1 MSEVAIVSSGW
12 GRITK
17 FIFAVVVVVL
27 CGVVGVGI
35 GVANWLRKDLPSPA
49 NLQTIAPPVKTLV
62 YDRNEKL
69 VHEFFKENRSIV
81 PLREIPRPLV
91 QAILAIE
98 DRRFYSHWGI
108 DPIRLARALVTDIIT
123 HSPQQGGSTITQQLA
138 RNLFLTHE
146 KTMTR
151 KLKEIVLAIRIE
163 QTYTKDEILEM
174 YFNQIY
180 FGEGAYGVDA
190 AAKVYF
196 GKRVQEL
203 TLPECALLAGLPRNP
218 RDYSPRRDPDRAIRR
233 RNLVLSQ
240 MLAAKFINR
249 GAYEQASEAPLGVT
263 KTRYNAQEA
272 PYYMEMVRQ
281 YLDERY
287 GSNQLYEGGL
297 KVHIAM
303 DIDIQHAA
311 EDALERRL
319 TALEQRNQY
328 KKTRAVLAK
337 AGGAPARDKN
347 QTEYLQ
353 GAIVSIEPSS
363 GQILALVGGRDFN
376 DSNFNRAVQAARQ
389 PGSAFKPFIYTAAID
404 NGFSPTDI
412 ILDTPVSF
420 RAGNGQ
426 DWSPQNY
433 DKKFRGPV
441 TLRSA
446 LANSVNVPAAKLL
459 QKLGTTVVTSYARRM
474 GIKSRLSPDLS
485 LALGTSEVNLLELVS
500 SYGVFA
506 NQGVR
511 VPPVY
516 ILKVEDKNGKVLEE
530 NRPTAEEVLS
540 PETALTM
547 TSMMES
553 VLENGTAA
561 SARALGFTLPAAGK
575 TGTTD
580 DYSDAWFVG
589 YVPGVVTGVW
599 VGFDRK
605 QKIGPGMTGAA
616 AALPVWVDVMLAAT
630 KNRPPQDFP
639 VPSGVVSRLICT
651 ETGLLANPA
660 CPSTE
665 IELFREG
672 SEPTGYCNVHTGTA
686 KPPTETPDFHETD
699 TEAPPDERL
708 RL

>member
-1 MSEVAIVSSGW
+1 
-12 GRITK
+12 
-17 FIFAVVVVVL
+17 
-27 CGVVGVGI
+27 
-35 GVANWLRKDLPSPA
+35 
-49 NLQTIAPPVKTLV
+49 
-62 YDRNEKL
+62 
-69 VHEFFKENRSIV
+69 
-81 PLREIPRPLV
+81 
-91 QAILAIE
+91 
-98 DRRFYSHWGI
+98 
-108 DPIRLARALVTDIIT
+108 
-123 HSPQQGGSTITQQLA
+123 
-138 RNLFLTHE
+138 
-146 KTMTR
+146 
-151 KLKEIVLAIRIE
+151 
-163 QTYTKDEILEM
+163 
-174 YFNQIY
+174 
-180 FGEGAYGVDA
+180 
-190 AAKVYF
+190 
-196 GKRVQEL
+196 
-203 TLPECALLAGLPRNP
+203 
-218 RDYSPRRDPDRAIRR
+218 
-233 RNLVLSQ
+233 
-240 MLAAKFINR
+240 
-249 GAYEQASEAPLGVT
+249 
-263 KTRYNAQEA
+263 
-272 PYYMEMVRQ
+272 
-281 YLDERY
+281 
-287 GSNQLYEGGL
+287 
-297 KVHIAM
+297 
-303 DIDIQHAA
+303 
-311 EDALERRL
+311 
-319 TALEQRNQY
+319 
-328 KKTRAVLAK
+328 
-337 AGGAPARDKN
+337 
-347 QTEYLQ
+347 
-353 GAIVSIEPSS
+353 
-363 GQILALVGGRDFN
+363 VGGRDFN

-420 RAGNGQ
+420 RGGNGE

-441 TLRSA
+441 TLRNA

-459 QKLGTTVVTSYARRM
+459 QKLGTTVVTSYAKRM

-485 LALGTSEVNLLELVS
+485 LALGTSEVNLLELTS
-500 SYGVFA
+500 AYGVYA

-516 ILKVEDKNGKVLEE
+516 ILRVEDKNGKVLEQSK
-530 NRPTAEEVLS
+530 TVAEEVLS

-561 SARALGFTLPAAGK
+561 SARALGFTAPAAGK

-630 KNRPPQDFP
+630 KNRPTQDFP

-686 KPPTETPDFHETD
+686 RPQPETPDFHETD

>member
-1 MSEVAIVSSGW
+1 M
-12 GRITK
+12 
-17 FIFAVVVVVL
+17 FAVLVVVL
-27 CGVVGVGI
+27 CGVAGVGI
-35 GVANWLRKDLPSPA
+35 GVGNWLRKDLPSPA

-81 PLREIPRPLV
+81 PLRDIPKPLV

-98 DRRFYSHWGI
+98 DRRFYTHWGV
-108 DPIRLARALVTDIIT
+108 DPIRLLRALVTDIVARR
-123 HSPQQGGSTITQQLA
+123 PEQGGSTITQQLA

-146 KTMTR
+146 KTFTR
-151 KLKEIVLAIRIE
+151 KLKEVVLAIRIE

-190 AAKVYF
+190 AAKVFF

-203 TLPECALLAGLPRNP
+203 TFPECALLAGLPRNP
-218 RDYSPRRDPDRAIRR
+218 RDYSPRRDPDRALRR

-240 MLAAKFINR
+240 MLAARFISR
-249 GAYEQASEAPLGVT
+249 AQYEQASEAPLGVT

-272 PYYMEMVRQ
+272 PYFMEMVRQ

-297 KVHIAM
+297 RIHTTI
-303 DIDIQHAA
+303 DIDVQHAA
-311 EDALERRL
+311 EEALEKRL

-328 KKTRAVLAK
+328 KKTRAVLAAK
-337 AGGAPARDKN
+337 AAGSQARDRN

-363 GQILALVGGRDFN
+363 GQIMALVGGRDFN
-376 DSNFNRAVQAARQ
+376 ESNFNRAVQAARQ

-420 RAGNGQ
+420 NAGNGQ
-426 DWSPQNY
+426 EWSPQNY
-433 DKKFRGPV
+433 DKKYRGPV

-459 QKLGTTVVTSYARRM
+459 QKLGTSVVTSYAKRM
-474 GIKSRLSPDLS
+474 GIKSRLLPDLS
-485 LALGTSEVNLLELVS
+485 LALGTSEVNLLELTS
-500 SYGVFA
+500 AYGVFA

-511 VPPVY
+511 VPPIY
-516 ILKVEDKNGKVLEE
+516 ILSVEDKNGKILEQS
-530 NRPTAEEVLS
+530 RTVAEEVLS

-561 SARALGFTLPAAGK
+561 SARALGFTAPAAGK

-580 DYSDAWFVG
+580 DYTDAWFVG
-589 YVPGVVTGVW
+589 YVPGAVTGVW

-616 AALPVWVDVMLAAT
+616 AALPIWVDVMLAAT
-630 KNRPPQDFP
+630 KGRPAQDFP
-639 VPSGVVSRLICT
+639 VPSGVVSRLICV
-651 ETGLLANPA
+651 ETGLLANPG

-686 KPPTETPDFHETD
+686 KPQQETPDFHETD

>member
-1 MSEVAIVSSGW
+1 VKTRW
-12 GRITK
+12 GRIVQFTVATLIVL
-17 FIFAVVVVVL
+17 IFGA
-27 CGVVGVGI
+27 VGVGI
-35 GVANWLRKDLPSPA
+35 GLATWLKKDLPSPA
-49 NLQTIAPPVKTLV
+49 NLQTIAPPIKTLV
-62 YDRNEKL
+62 YDTNGKL

-81 PLREIPRPLV
+81 PLTEIPKPLV

-98 DRRFYSHWGI
+98 DRRFYTHWGI
-108 DPIRLARALVTDIIT
+108 DPIRLVRALITDIVARR
-123 HSPQQGGSTITQQLA
+123 PEQGGSTITQQLA

-146 KTMTR
+146 KTFTR
-151 KLKEIVLAIRIE
+151 KVKEIALAIRIE

-203 TLPECALLAGLPRNP
+203 ALPECALIAGLPRNP
-218 RDYSPRRDPDRAIRR
+218 RDYSPRRDPDRALRR
-233 RNLVLSQ
+233 RNLVLAQ
-240 MLAAKFINR
+240 MLGARFITR
-249 GAYEQASEAPLGVT
+249 AQYEAASELPLGVT

-272 PYYMEMVRQ
+272 PYFMEMVRQ
-281 YLDERY
+281 YVDERY
-287 GSNQLYEGGL
+287 GSNQVYEGGL
-297 KVHIAM
+297 KIYTTL
-303 DIDIQHAA
+303 DIDLQHVA
-311 EDALERRL
+311 EEALERRL
-319 TALEQRNQY
+319 MALEQRNQY
-328 KKTRAVLAK
+328 KKTRATLAK
-337 AGGAPARDKN
+337 VAVAARDKS
-347 QTEYLQ
+347 QTAYLQ
-353 GAIVSIEPSS
+353 GAIVSLDPTN
-363 GQILALVGGRDFN
+363 GHILALVGGRDFN

-412 ILDTPVSF
+412 ILDTPITF
-420 RAGNGQ
+420 KAGNGE

-433 DKKFRGPV
+433 DKKFRGPI
-441 TLRSA
+441 TLRAA
-446 LANSVNVPAAKLL
+446 LANSVNVPATKLL
-459 QKLGTTVVTSYARRM
+459 QKLGTSVVTSYAKRM
-474 GIKSRLSPDLS
+474 GIRSRLLPDLS
-485 LALGTSEVNLLELVS
+485 LALGTSEVNLLELTA

-506 NQGVR
+506 DQGVR
-511 VPPVY
+511 VSPVY
-516 ILKVEDKNGKVLEE
+516 ILRVEDKNGKVLEQSH
-530 NRPTAEEVLS
+530 TAAEEVLS

-547 TSMMES
+547 TNMMES
-553 VLENGTAA
+553 VIENGTAA

-616 AALPVWVDVMLAAT
+616 AALPIWVDVMLAAI
-630 KNRPPQDFP
+630 KGRPPQDFP
-639 VPSGVVSRLICT
+639 VPSGVTSRLICT
-651 ETGLLANPA
+651 ETGLLANPS
-660 CPSTE
+660 CPTTE

-672 SEPTGYCNVHTGTA
+672 SEPTGYCNVHTGSV
-686 KPPTETPDFHETD
+686 KPAPEAQDFHKTD
-699 TEAPPDERL
+699 TEAPAEERL

>member
-1 MSEVAIVSSGW
+1 MKRVARFS
-12 GRITK
+12 TA
-17 FIFAVVVVVL
+17 AVVIIV
-27 CGVVGVGI
+27 CGTVGVGI
-35 GVANWLRKDLPSPA
+35 GVANWLQKDLPSPTS
-49 NLQTIAPPVKTLV
+49 LQTIAPPIKTLV
-62 YDRNEKL
+62 YDINGKL
-69 VHEFFKENRSIV
+69 VHEFDKENRSVV
-81 PLREIPRPLV
+81 PLRQIPRAMV
-91 QAILAIE
+91 DAILAIE

-108 DPIRLARALVTDIIT
+108 DPMRVMGALVNDVIAGR
-123 HSPQQGGSTITQQLA
+123 PEQGASTITQQLA

-146 KTMTR
+146 KTFTR

-203 TLPECALLAGLPRNP
+203 TFPECALLAGLPRNP
-218 RDYSPRRDPDRAIRR
+218 RDYSPRRDPDRALKR

-240 MLAAKFINR
+240 MLAARFINR
-249 GAYEQASEAPLGVT
+249 AQYEQASETPLGVM

-272 PYYMEMVRQ
+272 PYFMEMVRQ

-297 KVHIAM
+297 RIHATI
-303 DIDIQHAA
+303 DIDVQHAA
-311 EDALERRL
+311 EEALERRL

-328 KKTRAVLAK
+328 KKTRAVLAAK
-337 AGGAPARDKN
+337 APGTPIRDRN

-353 GAIVSIEPSS
+353 GAIVSLEPSS

-420 RAGNGQ
+420 SAGNGQ
-426 DWSPQNY
+426 EWSPQNY

-459 QKLGTTVVTSYARRM
+459 QKLGTSVVTSYAKRM
-474 GIKSRLSPDLS
+474 GIKSRLLPDLS
-485 LALGTSEVNLLELVS
+485 LALGTSEVNLLELTS

-511 VPPVY
+511 VSPVY
-516 ILKVEDKNGKVLEE
+516 LLRVEDKNGKVLEQS
-530 NRPTAEEVLS
+530 RTVAEEVLS

-547 TSMMES
+547 TSMMKSVFES
-553 VLENGTAA
+553 G
-561 SARALGFTLPAAGK
+561 
-575 TGTTD
+575 
-580 DYSDAWFVG
+580 
-589 YVPGVVTGVW
+589 
-599 VGFDRK
+599 
-605 QKIGPGMTGAA
+605 
-616 AALPVWVDVMLAAT
+616 
-630 KNRPPQDFP
+630 
-639 VPSGVVSRLICT
+639 
-651 ETGLLANPA
+651 
-660 CPSTE
+660 
-665 IELFREG
+665 
-672 SEPTGYCNVHTGTA
+672 
-686 KPPTETPDFHETD
+686 
-699 TEAPPDERL
+699 
-708 RL
+708 

>member
-1 MSEVAIVSSGW
+1 M
-12 GRITK
+12 
-17 FIFAVVVVVL
+17 FAVLVVVL
-27 CGVVGVGI
+27 CGVAGVGI
-35 GVANWLRKDLPSPA
+35 GVGNWLRKDLPSPA

-81 PLREIPRPLV
+81 PLRDIPKPLV

-98 DRRFYSHWGI
+98 DRRFYTHWGV
-108 DPIRLARALVTDIIT
+108 DPIRLLRALVTDIVARR
-123 HSPQQGGSTITQQLA
+123 PEQGGSTITQQLA

-146 KTMTR
+146 KTFTR
-151 KLKEIVLAIRIE
+151 KLKEVVLAIRIE

-190 AAKVYF
+190 AAKVFF

-203 TLPECALLAGLPRNP
+203 TFPECALLAGLPRNP
-218 RDYSPRRDPDRAIRR
+218 RDYSPRRDPDRALRR

-240 MLAAKFINR
+240 MLAARFISR
-249 GAYEQASEAPLGVT
+249 AQYEQASEAPLGVT

-272 PYYMEMVRQ
+272 PYFMEMVRQ

-297 KVHIAM
+297 RIHTTI
-303 DIDIQHAA
+303 DIDVQHAA
-311 EDALERRL
+311 EEALEKRL

-328 KKTRAVLAK
+328 KKTRAVLAAK
-337 AGGAPARDKN
+337 AAGSQARDRN

-363 GQILALVGGRDFN
+363 GQIMALVGGRDFN
-376 DSNFNRAVQAARQ
+376 ESNFNRAVQAARQ

-420 RAGNGQ
+420 NAGNGQ
-426 DWSPQNY
+426 EWSPQNY
-433 DKKFRGPV
+433 DKKYRGPV

-459 QKLGTTVVTSYARRM
+459 QKLGTSVVTSYAKRM
-474 GIKSRLSPDLS
+474 GIKSRLLPDLS
-485 LALGTSEVNLLELVS
+485 LALGTSEVNLLELTS
-500 SYGVFA
+500 AYGVFA

-511 VPPVY
+511 VPPIY
-516 ILKVEDKNGKVLEE
+516 ILSVEDKNGKILEQS
-530 NRPTAEEVLS
+530 RTVAEEVLS

-561 SARALGFTLPAAGK
+561 SARALGFTAPAAGK

-580 DYSDAWFVG
+580 DYTDAWFVG
-589 YVPGVVTGVW
+589 YVPGAVTGVW

-616 AALPVWVDVMLAAT
+616 AALPIWVDVMLAAT
-630 KNRPPQDFP
+630 KGRPAQDFP
-639 VPSGVVSRLICT
+639 VPSGVVSRLICV
-651 ETGLLANPA
+651 ETGLLANPG

-699 TEAPPDERL
+699 TEAPADERL

>member
-1 MSEVAIVSSGW
+1 MSSGW

-17 FIFAVVVVVL
+17 VIFAVLVVLL
-27 CGVVGVGI
+27 CGVIGVGI
-35 GVANWLRKDLPSPA
+35 GVANWLRKDLPSPQS
-49 NLQTIAPPVKTLV
+49 LQTVAPPIKTLV

-81 PLREIPRPLV
+81 PLREIPRSLV

-108 DPIRLARALVTDIIT
+108 DPIRLARALITDIVT

-146 KTMTR
+146 KTLTR
-151 KLKEIVLAIRIE
+151 KLKEVVLAIRIE

-190 AAKVYF
+190 ASKVYF

-203 TLPECALLAGLPRNP
+203 NLQECALLAGLPRNP
-218 RDYSPRRDPDRAIRR
+218 RDYSPRRDPDRALRR

-240 MLAAKFINR
+240 MLAAKFITR
-249 GAYEQASEAPLGVT
+249 GQYEQASEAPLGVT

-272 PYYMEMVRQ
+272 PYFMEMVRQ
-281 YLDERY
+281 YVDERY
-287 GSNQLYEGGL
+287 GTNLLYEGGL
-297 KVHIAM
+297 KIYTSL
-303 DIDIQHAA
+303 DIDLQHAA
-311 EDALERRL
+311 EESLERRL

-337 AGGAPARDKN
+337 ATVSAREKG

-353 GAIVSIEPSS
+353 GAVVSIEPQS

-404 NGFSPTDI
+404 NGFTPTDI

-459 QKLGTTVVTSYARRM
+459 QKLGTSVVTTYAHRM
-474 GIKSRLSPDLS
+474 GIKSRLNADLS
-485 LALGTSEVNLLELVS
+485 LALGTSEVNLLELTS

-506 NQGVR
+506 NQGVK
-511 VPPVY
+511 VPPLY
-516 ILKVEDKNGKVLEE
+516 ILKIEDKNGKVLED
-530 NRPTAEEVLS
+530 NRPAGEEVLS

-561 SARALGFTLPAAGK
+561 SARALGFTAPAAGK

-589 YVPGVVTGVW
+589 YVPGVVSGVW

>member
-1 MSEVAIVSSGW
+1 MSPGW

-17 FIFAVVVVVL
+17 FIFAVVVVGI
-27 CGVVGVGI
+27 CGVVGVGF
-35 GVANWLRKDLPSPA
+35 GVANWLRKDLPSPTS
-49 NLQTIAPPVKTLV
+49 LQTIAPPVKTLV

-108 DPIRLARALVTDIIT
+108 DPIRLARALITDIIT

-218 RDYSPRRDPDRAIRR
+218 RDYSPRRDPDRALRR

-311 EDALERRL
+311 EESLERRL

-328 KKTRAVLAK
+328 KKTRALLAK

-353 GAIVSIEPSS
+353 GAIVSVEPSS

-412 ILDTPVSF
+412 ILDTPVTF

-441 TLRSA
+441 TLRNA
-446 LANSVNVPAAKLL
+446 LANSLNVCAAKLL
-459 QKLGTTVVTSYARRM
+459 QKLGTTVVTTYARRM

-530 NRPTAEEVLS
+530 SRSTAEEVLS

-686 KPPTETPDFHETD
+686 KPPTETPDFHESE